1 MKDAEHRK
9 QMLLQQIA
17 DHREL
22 MRLEMEVLQESQP
35 IKPVIEITHRLLGVF
50 DALRPHRRS
59 AGGRTSATRGG
70 QSEIEL
76 VRTTLPLLVPVL
88 RAMLHRRKE
97 RRARRKKQA

>member
-1 MKDAEHRK
+1 MKDVEHRK

-22 MRLEMEVLQESQP
+22 MRLELEVLQESRP
-35 IKPVIEITHRLLGVF
+35 IKPVIEVAHRLLGVF

-59 AGGRTSATRGG
+59 AGGGSSAARPG
-70 QSEIEL
+70 QREIEL

-97 RRARRKKQA
+97 RRARKKAQG